1 MHRAYHPQ
9 PQTRASKRPLRLW
22 RLLPWLL
29 AVYLAT
35 GIYSVRPNEL
45 AVVRRCGKVL
55 QQHRSPGLHFGFP
68 YGIDRVR
75 RVKFQEQK
83 RVSVGMSQ
91 TEKALGRRNQPRE
104 SEYLTG
110 DRNLIMVS
118 ANVQY
123 QIDDPKAYLFNV
135 VDVPALVGN
144 VAAGRLASVISG
156 MNVDDVL
163 TVERGTIQTR
173 VKEATQTVL
182 DGYGAGVRVSSVL
195 LDEDTEPPQEVAE
208 AFRDVTA
215 AREDRQRLINEAQGY
230 ANRLKEQADADAN
243 SLLEEAE
250 GFAGEITLMARG
262 DADRFSQIADR
273 LSDQR
278 SLTFKRLI
286 LETMEEVLPRVKKIV
301 LDRPAAESVDLGIIE
316 ALP

>member
-9 PQTRASKRPLRLW
+9 PHTRAPKRPMRPW

-55 QQHRSPGLHFGFP
+55 RQHRLPGLHFGFP
-68 YGIDRVR
+68 YGIDRVT

-123 QIDDPKAYLFNV
+123 QIDDPNAYLFNV

-163 TVERGTIQTR
+163 TIERGTIQTR
-173 VKEATQTVL
+173 VKETTQAIL
-182 DGYGAGVRVSSVL
+182 DGYAAGVRVSSVL

-250 GFAGEITLMARG
+250 GFAGEITLMAQG

-278 SLTFKRLI
+278 SLTIKRLI

-301 LDRPAAESVDLGIIE
+301 LDRSAAESVDLGIFE
-316 ALP
+316 VNP

>member
-1 MHRAYHPQ
+1 
-9 PQTRASKRPLRLW
+9 
-22 RLLPWLL
+22 LL

-55 QQHRSPGLHFGFP
+55 EQHRLPGLHFGLP
-68 YGIDRVR
+68 YGIDRVT

-91 TEKALGRRNQPRE
+91 TEKALGRRNQPRD

-110 DRNLIMVS
+110 DRNLIMIS

-123 QIDDPKAYLFNV
+123 QIDDPNDYLFNA
-135 VDVPALVGN
+135 VDVAALVGDA
-144 VAAGRLASVISG
+144 AAGRLASVISG

-163 TVERGTIQTR
+163 TIERSTIQTE
-173 VKEATQTVL
+173 VKTATQKAL
-182 DGYGAGVRVSSVL
+182 NGYAAGVRVTSVL

-230 ANRLKEQADADAN
+230 ANRLKEQAEADAN

-250 GFAGEITLMARG
+250 GFAGEARLMARG
-262 DADRFSQIADR
+262 DADRFRQIAQR
-273 LSDQR
+273 LPEQR
-278 SLTFKRLI
+278 SLTLKRLI
-286 LETMEEVLPRVKKIV
+286 LETMEEVLPRMKKIV

-316 ALP
+316 ANP